1 MKKIIASFFII
12 FAINSL
18 FANEILKKENH
29 GTYIPYKM
37 YEIVE
42 KTKSYYKGISATN
55 ETGFYTVLC
64 VTEKGILSNV
74 KFHDAFMLQDNEINF
89 AVETIEDTKFLID
102 EVTGI
107 DYIKISDSTD
117 YYAVYEEFLKEM
129 VLEEIALKN
138 SNLRLEDSKI
148 FFKDEEFIIDKDQ
161 WHYSENL
168 QIILYSKATRNYIG
182 FLNNKAY
189 SLMDGDEL
197 QKVLDSSLELF
208 DDKIILSLDLTV
220 SELIELFGEPNKM
233 EVIEFSGNRDFDTI
247 TYEYD
252 ELFFS
257 KYKIYEKPHTISI
270 TSKDYCFNVDNKII
284 TCGFSKDE
292 MDSLFRKGNLDGK
305 DAMGNKF
312 FYYGLTDLREIR
324 VLYNQRNEAIQI
336 IYGYTAP

>member
-1 MKKIIASFFII
+1 MGEKCFMKKTICIFSFIVFSI
-12 FAINSL
+12 FSV
-18 FANEILKKENH
+18 FANELFISENL
-29 GTYIPYKM
+29 GTYIPYSM
-37 YEIVE
+37 YENVE
-42 KTKSYYKGISATN
+42 KTKSYYEGISATN

-117 YYAVYEEFLKEM
+117 YYAAYEEFLKEM

-208 DDKIILSLDLTV
+208 DDKII
-220 SELIELFGEPNKM
+220 
-233 EVIEFSGNRDFDTI
+233 
-247 TYEYD
+247 
-252 ELFFS
+252 
-257 KYKIYEKPHTISI
+257 
-270 TSKDYCFNVDNKII
+270 

>member
-1 MKKIIASFFII
+1 MRAPISSLILFIALYLFPTNINKLRVIFII

-117 YYAVYEEFLKEM
+117 YYFAYDKFV
-129 VLEEIALKN
+129 EEIIISEIAKN
-138 SNLRLEDSKI
+138 NSKLSLEDSKI
-148 FFKDEEFIIDKDQ
+148 IFDGEEYKIDKDQ
-161 WHYSENL
+161 WHYSENM
-168 QIILYSKATRNYIG
+168 QIILYSLRTKKYIG
-182 FLNNKAY
+182 FSNNIAY
-189 SLMDGDEL
+189 FLKDGDEL
-197 QKVLDSSLELF
+197 SKVLDKLVISS
-208 DDKIILSLDLTV
+208 
-220 SELIELFGEPNKM
+220 
-233 EVIEFSGNRDFDTI
+233 
-247 TYEYD
+247 D
-252 ELFFS
+252 EI
-257 KYKIYEKPHTISI
+257 K
-270 TSKDYCFNVDNKII
+270 
-284 TCGFSKDE
+284 
-292 MDSLFRKGNLDGK
+292 
-305 DAMGNKF
+305 
-312 FYYGLTDLREIR
+312 
-324 VLYNQRNEAIQI
+324 Q
-336 IYGYTAP
+336 